1 MNLNALL
8 LSIYLLLLDNTVVVS
23 AKKQKICRLIPKSG
37 VLTGQVPLAA
47 PTSPAHSTT
56 TRGTNPGTATSTA
69 NGATQTLAAFDYAN
83 KKVIGVN
90 L

>member
-8 LSIYLLLLDNTVVVS
+8 LPIYLLLLDNTVVVS

-47 PTSPAHSTT
+47 PTSPAHPTT
-56 TRGTNPGTATSTA
+56 TRGANTATATA
-69 NGATQTLAAFDYAN
+69 SGATQTLAAFDYEN